1 MRLLSQW
8 SARFLR
14 MLREAGIVADSDED
28 DTPPTAYTSP
38 AAICF
43 RCWPGS
49 RLRATFTTSSR
60 NSSG

>member
-43 RCWPGS
+43 RC
-49 RLRATFTTSSR
+49 
-60 NSSG
+60 